1 MRHNPPLLSRATF
14 AVALALSAASLVAYA
29 GEASDST
36 EIQVFANGK
45 QEKITLDDLK
55 IGETRQVYSEA
66 GTLVTV
72 TRLADSIELD
82 IAGEKTSVPMH
93 HALGE
98 NEWGA
103 MIEGEQTLAEAG
115 KHVVRI
121 HKIGEGGDHAGAHH
135 KVIVL
140 DKDGEGP
147 HEIEL
152 DGAQI
157 VMKHDGPGE
166 KAVFVK
172 RKVVK
177 DAAADAATGDEK

>member
-1 MRHNPPLLSRATF
+1 MRHNQPLLSRVTF

-45 QEKITLDDLK
+45 QERITLDDLK
-55 IGETRQVYSEA
+55 TGETRQVYSEA

-93 HALGE
+93 DGLDAEHLAALIHSHDGVAADGE
-98 NEWGA
+98 
-103 MIEGEQTLAEAG
+103 
-115 KHVVRI
+115 KRVVRI
-121 HKIGEGGDHAGAHH
+121 HHAGEKGEGDGHH

-140 DKDGEGP
+140 DHAGGDAQAVDMDDAQFVVKLGDDGEKQV
-147 HEIEL
+147 I
-152 DGAQI
+152 
-157 VMKHDGPGE
+157 
-166 KAVFVK
+166 VK
-172 RKVVK
+172 RKVIK
-177 DAAADAATGDEK
+177 ESGAGANDEK